1 MDIPQ
6 LTNSLCQITTNCS
19 QCWETCQQ
27 LQDGGERQLICSRRD
42 CGAGCKEACRFPLL
56 SRTGAAQPQH
66 EEVLLLS
73 NSRVSW
79 PGTAAVYVVMGQRSR
94 RPWAQLLQTV
104 DSSAPIPPD
113 LDLESVRVLEVQW
126 RGLTKV
132 YSPPPESPLSQ
143 VQAVLRSLG
152 LEKRVLG
159 ANSIETSVTSTPKKV
174 APSSS
179 FLNLRVVSM
188 TQQSVLVLTQ
198 VCWQAGQT
206 TPDSLLMY
214 LVTWQLGEGVL
225 RGNLLTNS
233 SCATLSL
240 WPDTTYQVK
249 VALLSPG
256 SHEGES
262 EPLVVDTHL
271 VHTEDFEDSSV
282 LQSHVTTVGL
292 GQHVTLTHHGTQSPD
307 PGTQLVV
314 GVAAAVIV
322 FLVVTLSLTWRWR
335 HRLSLP
341 HTKLSDEEILTPNI
355 YRVFPPAVRLMG
367 ERPDTLAD
375 MFSSTDN
382 LLECK

>member
-1 MDIPQ
+1 
-6 LTNSLCQITTNCS
+6 
-19 QCWETCQQ
+19 
-27 LQDGGERQLICSRRD
+27 
-42 CGAGCKEACRFPLL
+42 
-56 SRTGAAQPQH
+56 
-66 EEVLLLS
+66 
-73 NSRVSW
+73 
-79 PGTAAVYVVMGQRSR
+79 
-94 RPWAQLLQTV
+94 
-104 DSSAPIPPD
+104 
-113 LDLESVRVLEVQW
+113 
-126 RGLTKV
+126 
-132 YSPPPESPLSQ
+132 
-143 VQAVLRSLG
+143 
-152 LEKRVLG
+152 
-159 ANSIETSVTSTPKKV
+159 ANSVETSVTSTPKKV

-262 EPLVVDTHL
+262 EPLVVDTHF
-271 VHTEDFEDSSV
+271 VHTEDSSV
-282 LQSHVTTVGL
+282 LQSHVTTAGL
-292 GQHVTLTHHGTQSPD
+292 GQHVTLTHHGQHVSLTQSPD

-314 GVAAAVIV
+314 GVASAIIV
-322 FLVVTLSLTWRWR
+322 FLVLTLSLTWRWL

-341 HTKLSDEEILTPNI
+341 HTKLIDEELVTPNI
-355 YRVFPPAVRLMG
+355 YRVYPPVIRLVA
-367 ERPDTLAD
+367 ERADPRHIFSDTT
-375 MFSSTDN
+375 S
-382 LLECK
+382 LLQD